1 MTIRNTASPA
11 GGAGASTGVALRA
24 MLSVLT
30 VLVLTGCDRPGGN
43 VAANGPALAQEKGCV
58 ACHGLNGKGTGPT
71 FPDINGQWA
80 SYLRQQ
86 LHKYRDGERVNAIM
100 NGQAAQLSD
109 QDIDILSR
117 YYAAQ

>member
-1 MTIRNTASPA
+1 MTIRNTASHR
-11 GGAGASTGVALRA
+11 GGVSSGAGLRA
-24 MLSVLT
+24 LFAVLA
-30 VLVLTGCDRPGGN
+30 LFALAGCDRPAGQADARG
-43 VAANGPALAQEKGCV
+43 AALAEEKGCI

-80 SYLRQQ
+80 SYSRQQ
-86 LHKYRDGERVNAIM
+86 LQKYRSGERINIIM

-117 YYAAQ
+117 YYAAR

>member
-1 MTIRNTASPA
+1 MTIRNTASHR
-11 GGAGASTGVALRA
+11 GGAGAPRGGLRA
-24 MLSVLT
+24 LIT
-30 VLVLTGCDRPGGN
+30 VLAIVTLSGCDRPGGD
-43 VAANGPALAQEKGCV
+43 VSASGPALAEEKGCV
-58 ACHGLNGKGTGPT
+58 ACHGLNGKGIGPT

-109 QDIDILSR
+109 RDIDILSR